1 MIVRPGRHLAD
12 GGGWLALGGGDRSF
26 VNPAEGIETDFAK
39 RGGPRVKNIAR
50 AAQFLEVPGL
60 LWKIWLDGA
69 EERRAG
75 GIYLFEDRAAAETY
89 ANGPIAARMRANP
102 DIGELDIRIFDVRER
117 MSEITRAPLPHLR
130 AAAE

>member
-1 MIVRPGRHLAD
+1 MVIVQINYRRPD
-12 GGGWLALGGGDRSF
+12 M
-26 VNPAEGIETDFAK
+26 PKAEWEARYTD
-39 RGGPRVKNIAR
+39 AR

-75 GIYLFEDRAAAETY
+75 GIYLFEDRAAAEAY